1 MGRVSTTADPSP
13 DPRHLPDDARDRP
26 EPEPEPETEPEAET
40 GRRRRPRR
48 AVRRGTESTVVPGTS
63 ADERAEGWGD
73 ESAPR
78 RGAPGENDDRL
89 LGDVP
94 PHYGRH

>member
-1 MGRVSTTADPSP
+1 MGRVSTTADPGP
-13 DPRHLPDDARDRP
+13 DPQHLPDDARDRL
-26 EPEPEPETEPEAET
+26 ETQTQTQAQAE
-40 GRRRRPRR
+40 RRRRPRR

-73 ESAPR
+73 AAAPR

>member
-1 MGRVSTTADPSP
+1 MSTTADPSP
-13 DPRHLPDDARDRP
+13 DPRHLPDDARD
-26 EPEPEPETEPEAET
+26 EPEPAREPEA

>member
-1 MGRVSTTADPSP
+1 MSSESVPSSERPSP
-13 DPRHLPDDARDRP
+13 P
-26 EPEPEPETEPEAET
+26 EGE

-48 AVRRGTESTVVPGTS
+48 AVRRGTESVVVPGAS

-73 ESAPR
+73 AARPE
-78 RGAPGENDDRL
+78 RGGTGENDDRL

>member
-1 MGRVSTTADPSP
+1 MSTTADPSP
-13 DPRHLPDDARDRP
+13 DPRHLPDDVRDRP
-26 EPEPEPETEPEAET
+26 EPEPEPEAEA

-48 AVRRGTESTVVPGTS
+48 AVRRGTESTVVSGTS

>member
-1 MGRVSTTADPSP
+1 M
-13 DPRHLPDDARDRP
+13 
-26 EPEPEPETEPEAET
+26 
-40 GRRRRPRR
+40 
-48 AVRRGTESTVVPGTS
+48 RRGTESTDVSGAS

-73 ESAPR
+73 ESR
-78 RGAPGENDDRL
+78 PGTASEGNDDRL

>member
-13 DPRHLPDDARDRP
+13 DPQNLPDDARDRP
-26 EPEPEPETEPEAET
+26 EPEPEPET

>member
-1 MGRVSTTADPSP
+1 MGGVSTTSGPGP
-13 DPRHLPDDARDRP
+13 DPQHLPDDARDRP
-26 EPEPEPETEPEAET
+26 EV

-73 ESAPR
+73 EAAPR

>member
-1 MGRVSTTADPSP
+1 MSSTTEPSP
-13 DPRHLPDDARDRP
+13 DRPRDVTDG
-26 EPEPEPETEPEAET
+26 E

-48 AVRRGTESTVVPGTS
+48 AVRRGTESEVVSGVS
-63 ADERAEGWGD
+63 ADERSEGWGD
-73 ESAPR
+73 AAAPGR
-78 RGAPGENDDRL
+78 SGRGENDDRL

>member
-1 MGRVSTTADPSP
+1 MGGVSTTSDPIP
-13 DPRHLPDDARDRP
+13 DRLRDVPDGA
-26 EPEPEPETEPEAET
+26 

-48 AVRRGTESTVVPGTS
+48 AVRRGTENEVVPGVS
-63 ADERAEGWGD
+63 ADERSEGWGD
-73 ESAPR
+73 EAAPG
-78 RGAPGENDDRL
+78 RGSRGENDDRL

>member
-13 DPRHLPDDARDRP
+13 APRHLPDAARARP
-26 EPEPEPETEPEAET
+26 EP
-40 GRRRRPRR
+40 GQRRRPRR
-48 AVRRGTESTVVPGTS
+48 AGRRGRGGTVVPGTS

-73 ESAPR
+73 EAASR
-78 RGAPGENDDRL
+78 RGALGENDDRL

>member
-1 MGRVSTTADPSP
+1 MSTTADPSP

-26 EPEPEPETEPEAET
+26 ET
-40 GRRRRPRR
+40 GHRRRPRR

-73 ESAPR
+73 EAASR
-78 RGAPGENDDRL
+78 RGARGENDDPQR
-89 LGDVP
+89 GAVP
-94 PHYGRH
+94 PHNGRHRRPPG

>member
-13 DPRHLPDDARDRP
+13 DPRHQPDDVRDRP
-26 EPEPEPETEPEAET
+26 EPEAET
-40 GRRRRPRR
+40 RRRRRPRR

>member
-13 DPRHLPDDARDRP
+13 DPRHLPDDARD
-26 EPEPEPETEPEAET
+26 EPEPEREPEA

>member
-1 MGRVSTTADPSP
+1 MSTTPDPSP

-26 EPEPEPETEPEAET
+26 EPEAEPEA

>member
-1 MGRVSTTADPSP
+1 MSTTSDSSP
-13 DPRHLPDDARDRP
+13 DRP
-26 EPEPEPETEPEAET
+26 HDVTDGA

-48 AVRRGTESTVVPGTS
+48 AVRRGTESEVVSGVS
-63 ADERAEGWGD
+63 ADERSEGWGD
-73 ESAPR
+73 RAQPG
-78 RGAPGENDDRL
+78 RGSRGENDDRL

>member
-1 MGRVSTTADPSP
+1 MGRVSTTADPGP
-13 DPRHLPDDARDRP
+13 DPQHLPDDARHR
-26 EPEPEPETEPEAET
+26 PEAEAE
-40 GRRRRPRR
+40 RRRRPRR

-73 ESAPR
+73 VAAPG

>member
-1 MGRVSTTADPSP
+1 MGGVSTTADPSP
-13 DPRHLPDDARDRP
+13 DPQRLPDDARDRP
-26 EPEPEPETEPEAET
+26 ET
-40 GRRRRPRR
+40 GHRRRPRR

-73 ESAPR
+73 AAAPR

>member
-26 EPEPEPETEPEAET
+26 EPDT
-40 GRRRRPRR
+40 GSRRRPRR

-73 ESAPR
+73 ASAPR

>member
-1 MGRVSTTADPSP
+1 MGRVSTTP

-26 EPEPEPETEPEAET
+26 EPEAEPEA

>member
-1 MGRVSTTADPSP
+1 MSTTADPSP

-26 EPEPEPETEPEAET
+26 EPEA

>member
-13 DPRHLPDDARDRP
+13 NPSHLPDDGRDRP
-26 EPEPEPETEPEAET
+26 EPEA

-78 RGAPGENDDRL
+78 RGVPGENDDRL

>member
-1 MGRVSTTADPSP
+1 MGRVSTTP

-26 EPEPEPETEPEAET
+26 EPGPELEAEPET

>member
-1 MGRVSTTADPSP
+1 MSTTADPSP
-13 DPRHLPDDARDRP
+13 DPRNLPDDARDRP
-26 EPEPEPETEPEAET
+26 EPEPEPET